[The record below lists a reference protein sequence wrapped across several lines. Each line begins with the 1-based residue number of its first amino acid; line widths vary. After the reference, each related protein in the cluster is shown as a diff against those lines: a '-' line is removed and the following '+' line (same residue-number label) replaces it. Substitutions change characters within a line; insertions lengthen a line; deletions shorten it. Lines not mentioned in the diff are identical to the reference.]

1 MLRLWCALA
10 ARKNYSWSRLSRAWR
25 ARSCGAPRRPELY
38 LICDMPDITADDI
51 FHDKS
56 TLNSIIFSKCEIP
69 PTLLSD
75 LIHCNKTYNQKN
87 GWSLLLLPYC
97 LRTLFLDHFV
107 FSQLKYD
114 KREYAFHF
122 CNNSIEEI
130 IAPNIIMGRNG
141 WSFSKMKIRGISR
154 LRKLNLRSSG
164 LRYFQYLDLGND
176 NQLEY
181 LDLSQNPLTDMN
193 KTVFENSFGNI
204 FPALKVL
211 NFIHCYIE
219 ELPSNFLRKVSNLS
233 ILDLSGNRLRN
244 FSLFLNHITSN
255 LTINITNNYLK
266 SFSDEYMLSLNEH
279 NRHFGITLLLY
290 ANDFECTCNTL
301 SFIRWFQTT
310 SVKITDRNKVVC
322 FPDNELVY
330 NFDVENLHYQC
341 DAFRRNL
348 IISISVVSGLVALTF
363 ILIYVVFKYRWLL
376 RWYIFLIKRCCCKRQ
391 RNESAENQDII
402 FSKICFLNYVGV
414 RNVWIKDEILKKIEC
429 TWNLGK
435 VFLMERNSKVGED
448 MSEVILDAI
457 QISSKLVFI
466 VGNELSTKSQ
476 IAWFEFALSMSNV
489 WRRKDIV
496 IVLKDSV
503 AFEDMQ
509 CKLLRSFCH
518 PRSSVLKL
526 QLIDNATFWDEFK
539 QIFLNCTEKDDR
551 THDERQPLIN

>member
-1 MLRLWCALA
+1 MACNRLEIPNAIRKLGLDNGLSKLDTLVLDKNVNSNPIVNLTLTTLGNLSFSSNLR
-10 ARKNYSWSRLSRAWR
+10 RLSLQGIGSIIYNPFFWAGVSNLKSVAFGHNLIIPC
-25 ARSCGAPRRPELY
+25 ARNVDCDYCHSFFIILAISQVQHVNVAFLNDIYPELY
-38 LICDMPDITADDI
+38 LICDKPDITADDI

-56 TLNSIIFSKCEIP
+56 TLNSTVFSKCEIP
-69 PTLLSD
+69 STLSSD
-75 LIHCNKTYNQKN
+75 WIHCSKTYNLKN

-154 LRKLNLRSSG
+154 LRKLNLCSSG

-181 LDLSQNPLTDMN
+181 LDLSQNSLTDMN

-348 IISISVVSGLVALTF
+348 IISISVVSGLLALTF

-414 RNVWIKDEILKKIEC
+414 KNVWIKDEILKKIEC

-435 VFLMERNSKVGED
+435 VFLMERNTRFYCRE
-448 MSEVILDAI
+448 
-457 QISSKLVFI
+457 
-466 VGNELSTKSQ
+466 
-476 IAWFEFALSMSNV
+476 
-489 WRRKDIV
+489 
-496 IVLKDSV
+496 
-503 AFEDMQ
+503 
-509 CKLLRSFCH
+509 
-518 PRSSVLKL
+518 
-526 QLIDNATFWDEFK
+526 
-539 QIFLNCTEKDDR
+539 
-551 THDERQPLIN
+551 